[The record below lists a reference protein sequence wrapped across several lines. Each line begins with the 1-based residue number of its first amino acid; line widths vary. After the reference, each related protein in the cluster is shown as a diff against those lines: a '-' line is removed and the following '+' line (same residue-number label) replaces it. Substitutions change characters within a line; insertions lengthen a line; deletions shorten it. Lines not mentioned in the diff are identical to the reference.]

1 MNKHLQRLLFVA
13 MLCLANLAF
22 AQAQGTVSG
31 KVLNQ
36 KDKQPIDYAS
46 VAIKKL
52 SADSTVVGAG
62 STNANGT
69 FSLANI
75 AAGKYRLY
83 VVYLGLKTINK
94 DFELTAAKP
103 SINLG
108 ELLMEDTGVTLK
120 GVEIK
125 GETPP
130 VVVKKDTLEINA
142 ATLKVKENSV
152 VEDLLK
158 KVPGVEVSKDGTVTT
173 QGETIKRV
181 RVDGKDFM
189 GNDPLLATRNLP
201 ADMVDKI
208 QIIDDM
214 SEQSKFSGVD
224 DGNREKILNIV
235 TKNGVKN
242 KGYIGNSTFGY
253 GTDERHDVNINVNRF
268 DGSQRISLLGQF
280 NNVNKQNFGGG
291 IGGGGGGRG
300 MMFGG
305 GGGGQQQQGIT
316 TTSAAGIDFAD
327 TFDDGMQF
335 NGSYFFNKTSLFNTN
350 TTSSQN
356 FINNNTVTNNS
367 NLESDTERLNHR
379 LNFMIDTKLDSATS
393 IRIQPN
399 ISYTE
404 NSANSLSNYVRNNII
419 GNAVG
424 SQNLIT
430 NSTTPSISNNILLR
444 RKFLRRGR
452 TLSLNINTNIND
464 SESSTNNKNPEVV
477 TNSGGVIVKN
487 QDLDQL
493 NDNNVGSFSNT
504 SRLVYTEPLSKVL
517 SLELNFQNGYFQD
530 NRQRNVYEFNSL
542 SQQYDIVNTL
552 YSNDFENTT
561 WTNAVGFS
569 LNKNEKKY
577 NWNVGVAGQ
586 LTNRKNENIT
596 SGKILK
602 QDFVNITPTAQFRYN
617 FSNNKR
623 LNIRYDGRTNQP
635 SIDQI
640 QPVVDNTNNLSA
652 PVGNPDLKP
661 SFVNNLRIFYN
672 NFDFATYRTLFIGA
686 FITQTFNDFGNQQR
700 EIETGADAGKIEN
713 RFVNVKGNYNANIFG
728 NLGIPIIKGNKLN
741 LQIDGGLSNSR
752 GTNIT
757 FTGAENVTKNF
768 GVRNGY
774 KLVSNMDKLDLIAGV
789 SGRWDHGTYTVG
801 EETNFYTFS
810 PNIDISYMFP
820 GNIRL
825 QTDVTHNRLS
835 GRGEGF
841 NTSFTQ
847 VNGYISRQFFKNK
860 GTFKLSVYD
869 LFNENIG
876 IVRTASAN
884 SIVDQNFNV
893 LKRYFMFS
901 FTYSLSTIAGMN
913 PQQQQG
919 RGQGN
924 FRMGGP
930 GRM

>member
-1 MNKHLQRLLFVA
+1 MNKHLQRFLLLA
-13 MLCLANLAF
+13 MLCLVNMAF

-46 VAIKKL
+46 IAIKKL
-52 SADSTVVGAG
+52 SADSAVVGAT
-62 STNANGT
+62 STSANGT
-69 FSLANI
+69 FSVNNI

-103 SINLG
+103 SINFG
-108 ELLMEDTGVTLK
+108 ELLMEDTGVTLQ

-142 ATLKVKENSV
+142 STLKVKENSV

-158 KVPGVEVSKDGTVTT
+158 KVPGVDVAKDGTVTT

-235 TKNGVKN
+235 TKNGIKN
-242 KGYIGNSTFGY
+242 KGYIGNATAGY
-253 GTDERHDVNINVNRF
+253 GTDERHDVNINLNRF
-268 DGSQRISLLGQF
+268 DGSQRITLLGQF

-291 IGGGGGGRG
+291 VGGGGGGRG
-300 MMFGG
+300 QMFGG
-305 GGGGQQQQGIT
+305 GGTQQGIT

-350 TTSSQN
+350 TSSTQRFLSDNRTTTSLE
-356 FINNNTVTNNS
+356 NS
-367 NLESDTERLNHR
+367 ESTTERLNHR

-399 ISYTE
+399 ISYTD
-404 NSANSLSNYVRNNII
+404 NSANSFSSYDRMNTA

-424 SQNLIT
+424 TQNLIT
-430 NSTTPSISNNILLR
+430 GSKAPSISNNLLLR

-452 TLSLNINTNIND
+452 TLSLNVNTNIND
-464 SESSTNNKNPEVV
+464 SEADNFNKNPE
-477 TNSGGVIVKN
+477 TLDGLPNRN
-487 QDLDQL
+487 LDQL
-493 NDNNVGSFSNT
+493 TNNNVNSFSNT
-504 SRLVYTEPLSKVL
+504 ARLVYTEPLSKTL
-517 SLELNFQNGYFQD
+517 SLEFNLQNAYMHD
-530 NRQRNVYEFNSL
+530 NRQRLVYDFNNGT
-542 SQQYDIVNTL
+542 QQYDVVNID
-552 YSNDFENTT
+552 YSNEFENTT
-561 WTNAVGFS
+561 WTNALGFS

-586 LTNRKNENIT
+586 LTNRANDNLT
-596 SGKILK
+596 TGFLFK
-602 QDFVNITPTAQFRYN
+602 QDFFNITPSAQFRYN
-617 FSNNKR
+617 FSNSKR

-635 SIDQI
+635 GIDQI
-640 QPVVDNTNNLSA
+640 QPVRDNTNTQTVPL
-652 PVGNPDLKP
+652 GNPNLKP
-661 SFVNNLRIFYN
+661 SFSNNLRIFYN
-672 NFDFATYRTLFIGA
+672 NFDFASYRTLFLGA
-686 FITQTFNDFGNQQR
+686 FITQTFNDFGNAQR
-700 EIETGADAGKIEN
+700 EITEAGDDLGKIEN
-713 RFVNVKGNYNANIFG
+713 GYVNVKGNYSANLFG
-728 NLGIPIIKGNKLN
+728 SLGLPIIKGNKLN
-741 LQIDGGLSNSR
+741 LQIDGGLSASQ
-752 GTNIT
+752 GTNVT
-757 FTGAENVTKNF
+757 EGLENVTKSI
-768 GVRNGY
+768 GIRNGY

-789 SGRWDHGTYTVG
+789 SGRWDHSNYTIG
-801 EETNFYTFS
+801 QTTNFYTLS

-825 QTDVTHNRLS
+825 QTDVTYNSLT
-835 GRGEGF
+835 GRGPA
-841 NTSFTQ
+841 NADYTQ
-847 VNGYISRQFFKNK
+847 VNAYISRQFFKNK
-860 GTFKLSVYD
+860 GTFKLSVND
-869 LFNENIG
+869 LFNENTGVI
-876 IVRTASAN
+876 RNASAN
-884 SIVDQNFNV
+884 AIVDQNFNV

-901 FTYSLSTIAGMN
+901 FTYSLSTIAGMS
-913 PQQQQG
+913 PQQQG

-924 FRMGGP
+924 FRMGGT
-930 GRM
+930 GRRM

>member
-31 KVLNQ
+31 KVINQ
-36 KDKQPIDYAS
+36 KDKKPIDYAS

-69 FSLANI
+69 FSINNI

-83 VVYLGLKTINK
+83 VVYLGLKTINR

-103 SINLG
+103 SINFG

-350 TTSSQN
+350 TTSSQS
-356 FINNNTVTNNS
+356 FIGNNTVTNNS
-367 NLESDTERLNHR
+367 NLESNTERLNHR

-399 ISYTE
+399 ISYTD
-404 NSANSLSNYVRNNII
+404 NSGNSLTNYVRNNIA

-424 SQNLIT
+424 TQNYIT
-430 NSTTPSISNNILLR
+430 GSTSPSINNNLLLR

-464 SESSTNNKNPEVV
+464 NDANNYNKNPE
-477 TNSGGVIVKN
+477 TLTEAGGAIVVKN
-487 QDLDQL
+487 IDQM
-493 NDNNVGSFSNT
+493 NANNVNSFSNT
-504 SRLVYTEPLSKVL
+504 SRLVYTEPLSKTL
-517 SLELNFQNGYFQD
+517 SLEFNYQNTYLQD
-530 NRQRNVYEFNSL
+530 NRQRFVYDFNTVTR
-542 SQQYDIVNTL
+542 QYDIVNFDF
-552 YSNDFENTT
+552 SNEFENTT
-561 WTNAVGFS
+561 WTNALGFS
-569 LNKNEKKY
+569 FNKTEKKY
-577 NWNVGVAGQ
+577 NWNIGVAGQ
-586 LTNRKNENIT
+586 LTNRKNDNLT
-596 SGKILK
+596 TGVLFK
-602 QDFVNITPTAQFRYN
+602 QNFVNITPSGQFRYN
-617 FSNNKR
+617 FSNSKR

-640 QPVVDNTNNLSA
+640 QPVRDNTNTLTV
-652 PVGNPDLKP
+652 PIGNPDLKP
-661 SFVNNLRIFYN
+661 SFSNNLRIFYN
-672 NFDFATYRTLFIGA
+672 NFDFASYRTLFLGA
-686 FITQTFNDFGNQQR
+686 FITQTFNAFGRTEEVLTNPIDPEDR
-700 EIETGADAGKIEN
+700 GKIG
-713 RFVNVKGNYNANIFG
+713 RGFINVDGNFSANIFG
-728 NLGIPIIKGNKLN
+728 NLGLPIIKGNKLN
-741 LQIDGGLSNSR
+741 FQIEGGLSTNR
-752 GTNIT
+752 EAAITAGQENIT
-757 FTGAENVTKNF
+757 KEF
-768 GVRNGY
+768 GIRNGY
-774 KLVSNMDKLDLIAGV
+774 KLVSNLDKLDLIAGV
-789 SGRWDHGTYTVG
+789 SGRWDHGSYTIG
-801 EETNFYTFS
+801 PETNFYTFS

-825 QTDVTHNRLS
+825 QTDVTHNRLT

-876 IVRTASAN
+876 IIRTASAN

-913 PQQQQG
+913 PQQQG

>member
-1 MNKHLQRLLFVA
+1 MNKHLQRLLFMAALV
-13 MLCLANLAF
+13 LANITF
-22 AQAQGTVSG
+22 ALAQGTVSG

-36 KDKQPIDYAS
+36 KDKKPIDYAS
-46 VAIKKL
+46 IAIKKL
-52 SADSTVVGAG
+52 SADSAVVGAT

-69 FSLANI
+69 FSINNI
-75 AAGKYRLY
+75 AAGKYRLF
-83 VVYLGLKTINK
+83 VVYLGLKTVNK

-103 SINLG
+103 SINFG

-142 ATLKVKENSV
+142 STLKVKENSV

-235 TKNGVKN
+235 TKNGIKN
-242 KGYIGNSTFGY
+242 KGYMGNSTVGY
-253 GTDERHDVNINVNRF
+253 GTDDRHDVNINVNRF
-268 DGSQRISLLGQF
+268 DGAQRISLIGQF

-291 IGGGGGGRG
+291 VGGGGGGRG
-300 MMFGG
+300 QMF

-327 TFDDGMQF
+327 TYDDGTQF

-350 TTSSQN
+350 NSNTQRFLGDNRTTTSLENSET
-356 FINNNTVTNNS
+356 NTR
-367 NLESDTERLNHR
+367 RLNHR

-399 ISYTE
+399 ISYTDNSTNNVNRYDRL
-404 NSANSLSNYVRNNII
+404 NSA

-424 SQNLIT
+424 TQDL
-430 NSTTPSISNNILLR
+430 TTGSNAPSISNNLLLR

-452 TLSLNINTNIND
+452 TLSLNVNTNIND
-464 SESSTNNKNPEVV
+464 NDADNLNKNPE
-477 TNSGGVIVKN
+477 TLEGLSVKDIN
-487 QDLDQL
+487 QLTS
-493 NDNNVGSFSNT
+493 NNVNSFSNT
-504 SRLVYTEPLSKVL
+504 ARLVYTEPLSKTL
-517 SLELNFQNGYFQD
+517 SLELNVQNMYAHD
-530 NRQRNVYEFNSL
+530 NRERFVRDFNNIT
-542 SQQYDIVNTL
+542 QQYDIVNLT
-552 YSNDFENTT
+552 YSNEFENTT
-561 WTNAVGFS
+561 WTNALGFS

-586 LTNRKNENIT
+586 LTNRKNDNLT
-596 SGKILK
+596 TGNLLT
-602 QDFVNITPTAQFRYN
+602 QDFFNITPSAQFRYT
-617 FSNNKR
+617 FSNTKR

-635 SIDQI
+635 GIDQI
-640 QPVVDNTNNLSA
+640 QPVRDNTNTQTVPL
-652 PVGNPDLKP
+652 GNPNLKP
-661 SFVNNLRIFYN
+661 SFSNNLRIFYN
-672 NFDFATYRTLFIGA
+672 NFDFASYRTLFLGA
-686 FITQTFNDFGNQQR
+686 FITQTFNDFGNVQR
-700 EIETGADAGKIEN
+700 EITEAGEDRGKIEN
-713 RFVNVKGNYNANIFG
+713 GYTNVKGNYNANIFG
-728 NLGIPIIKGNKLN
+728 NLGLPIIKGNKLN
-741 LQIDGGLSNSR
+741 FQVDGGLSASR
-752 GTNIT
+752 GTNVT
-757 FTGAENVTKNF
+757 EGLENVTKSF

-774 KLVSNMDKLDLIAGV
+774 KLVSNLDKLDLIAGI
-789 SGRWDHGTYTVG
+789 SGRWDHSTYTVG
-801 EETNFYTFS
+801 QETNFYTLA

-825 QTDVTHNRLS
+825 QTDITHNRLT
-835 GRGEGF
+835 GRGEAF

-860 GTFKLSVYD
+860 GTFKLSVND
-869 LFNENIG
+869 LFNENTG
-876 IVRTASAN
+876 VLRTATAN

-901 FTYSLSTIAGMN
+901 FTYSLSSIAGMQM
-913 PQQQQG
+913 PGQQG
-919 RGQGN
+919 RGQGGM
-924 FRMGGP
+924 RMGGP

>member
-1 MNKHLQRLLFVA
+1 MNKHLQKLIFVGLLW
-13 MLCLANLAF
+13 LANFAF

-36 KDKQPIDYAS
+36 KDKQPVDYAS
-46 VAIKKL
+46 IAIKRL
-52 SADSTVVGAG
+52 TADSAVVG
-62 STNANGT
+62 STSTSASGN
-69 FSLANI
+69 FSIPNI

-83 VVYLGLKTINK
+83 VVFLGLKTINK

-103 SINLG
+103 SINFG

-142 ATLKVKENSV
+142 STLKVKENSV

-181 RVDGKDFM
+181 KVDGKDFM

-242 KGYIGNSTFGY
+242 KGYIGNNTVGY
-253 GTDERHDVNINVNRF
+253 GTDDRYDVNINVNRF
-268 DGSQRISLLGQF
+268 DKAQQLSLIGQF
-280 NNVNKQNFGGG
+280 NNINKQNFGGG

-305 GGGGQQQQGIT
+305 GNNGQPQAGIT
-316 TTSAAGIDFAD
+316 TTNAAGVNFAD
-327 TFDDGMQF
+327 TYDDGTQF
-335 NGSYFFNKTSLFNTN
+335 NASYFFNKTSLFNTN
-350 TTSSQN
+350 NSVTQN
-356 FINNNTVTNNS
+356 FISNNTVNS
-367 NLESDTERLNHR
+367 SSDLESTTDRLNHR
-379 LNFMIDTKLDSATS
+379 LNFMVDTKLDSATS

-399 ISYTE
+399 ISYTD
-404 NSANSLSNYVRNNII
+404 NSGNSMSNYIRNGLA

-424 SQNLIT
+424 SQSLISSSTSPSVNNNL
-430 NSTTPSISNNILLR
+430 LLR

-452 TLSLNINTNIND
+452 TLSLNVATNIND
-464 SESSTNNKNPEVV
+464 SDADTYNKNPE
-477 TNSGGVIVKN
+477 TLTAPGGAVIKSQN
-487 QDLDQL
+487 LNQL
-493 NDNNVGSFSNT
+493 NDNNVSSFNNT
-504 SRLVYTEPLSKVL
+504 ARLVYTEPLSKTL
-517 SLELNFQNGYFQD
+517 SMEFNLQNGYIYD
-530 NRQRNVYEFNSL
+530 NRDRRVYDFNVL
-542 SQQYDIVNTL
+542 TQQYDVINTRF
-552 YSNDFENTT
+552 SNNFENTT
-561 WTNAVGFS
+561 WTNALGFS

-586 LTNRKNENIT
+586 LTNRKNYNLST
-596 SGKILK
+596 DALFK
-602 QDFVNITPTAQFRYN
+602 QNFINITPTAQFRYN
-617 FSNNKR
+617 FSNTKR
-623 LNIRYDGRTNQP
+623 LRLDYNGRTNQP

-640 QPVVDNTNNLSA
+640 QPIIDNTNNISVPL
-652 PVGNPDLKP
+652 GNPDLKP
-661 SFVNNLRIFYN
+661 SFSNNLRVFYN
-672 NFDFATYRTLFIGA
+672 NFDFASYRTLFVGA
-686 FITQTFNDFGNQQR
+686 VITQTFNDFGNQQR
-700 EIETGADAGKIEN
+700 EITSGENIGKIEN
-713 RFVNVKGNYNANIFG
+713 KVVNVDGNYNANVFG
-728 NLGIPIIKGNKLN
+728 SLGLPIIKGNKLN
-741 LQIDGGLSNSR
+741 LQIDGGLSTSK

-757 FTGAENVTKNF
+757 SDGIENVSKNI

-789 SGRWDHGTYTVG
+789 SGRWDHATYTIG
-801 EETNFYTFS
+801 QTTNFYTLA
-810 PNIDISYMFP
+810 PNIDISYLFP

-825 QTDVTHNRLS
+825 QTDVTHTRFT
-835 GRGEGF
+835 GRGADY

-869 LFNENIG
+869 LFNESIG
-876 IVRTASAN
+876 ITRTANAN
-884 SIVDQNFNV
+884 AITDQNFNV
-893 LKRYFMFS
+893 LRRYFMFS
-901 FTYSLSTIAGMN
+901 FTYSLSTIAGM
-913 PQQQQG
+913 QTQGRQGQQG
-919 RGQGN
+919 G
-924 FRMGGP
+924 FRMGRP
-930 GRM
+930 GGM

>member
-1 MNKHLQRLLFVA
+1 MNKHLQRLLILA
-13 MLCLANLAF
+13 MLCMVNIAF
-22 AQAQGTVSG
+22 VQAQGTASG
-31 KVLNQ
+31 KVLGQ
-36 KDKQPIDYAS
+36 KDKKPIDYAS
-46 VAIKKL
+46 IAIKRL
-52 SADSTVVGAG
+52 TADSTVVGSG
-62 STNANGT
+62 STNENGT
-69 FSLANI
+69 FSVSNLAV
-75 AAGKYRLY
+75 GRYRLY
-83 VVYLGLKTINK
+83 VAYLGLKTINK

-103 SINLG
+103 SINFG

-142 ATLKVKENSV
+142 STLKVKENSV

-235 TKNGVKN
+235 TKNGIKN
-242 KGYIGNSTFGY
+242 KGYVGNSTVGY
-253 GTDERHDVNINVNRF
+253 GTDDRHDVNINVNRL
-268 DGSQRISLLGQF
+268 DGAQRISLLGQF

-291 IGGGGGGRG
+291 VGGGGGGRG
-300 MMFGG
+300 QMFGG

-335 NGSYFFNKTSLFNTN
+335 NGSYFFNRTSLFNTN
-350 TTSSQN
+350 TTNSQN
-356 FINNNTVTNNS
+356 FIGDNTVTNNS
-367 NLESDTERLNHR
+367 NLESTTKRINHR

-399 ISYTE
+399 ISFTD
-404 NSANSLSNYVRNNII
+404 NSANSFSNYVRNNIV
-419 GNAVG
+419 GTAVG

-430 NSTTPSISNNILLR
+430 GSTTPSISNNLLLR

-452 TLSLNINTNIND
+452 TLSLNVNTSIND
-464 SESSTNNKNPEVV
+464 SESSINNRNPEVL
-477 TNSGGVIVKN
+477 TGTGGNIIKDQLLN
-487 QDLDQL
+487 QL
-493 NDNNVGSFSNT
+493 NDNNVNSFSNT
-504 SRLVYTEPLSKVL
+504 SRLVYTEPLSKTL
-517 SLELNFQNGYFQD
+517 SIEFNLQNTYMHD
-530 NRQRNVYEFNSL
+530 NRQRLVYDFNNAT
-542 SQQYDIVNTL
+542 QQFDIVNIDF
-552 YSNDFENTT
+552 SNEFENTT
-561 WTNAVGFS
+561 LTNALGFS

-586 LTNRKNENIT
+586 HTNRKNDNLT
-596 SGKILK
+596 TGLLLK
-602 QDFVNITPTAQFRYN
+602 QNFINVTPSAQFRYN

-640 QPVVDNTNNLSA
+640 QPVIDNTNNLTL
-652 PVGNPDLKP
+652 PIGNPDLKP
-661 SFVNNLRIFYN
+661 SFSNNLRIFYN
-672 NFDFATYRTLFIGA
+672 NFDFASYRTLFLGA

-700 EIETGADAGKIEN
+700 QIETGENAGKIEN
-713 RFVNVKGNYNANIFG
+713 RFVNVDGNYSANIFG
-728 NLGIPIIKGNKLN
+728 NLGLPIIKGNKLN
-741 LQIDGGLSNSR
+741 FQIDGGVNLSQ
-752 GTNIT
+752 GTNIAAN
-757 FTGAENVTKNF
+757 GVENVTNNF
-768 GVRNGY
+768 GLRNGY
-774 KLVSNMDKLDLIAGV
+774 KLVSNLDKLDLIAGV
-789 SGRWDHGTYTVG
+789 SGRWDHGTYTIG
-801 EETNFYTFS
+801 QETNFYTFS

-825 QTDVTHNRLS
+825 QTDVTHNRLT

-847 VNGYISRQFFKNK
+847 VNAYISRQFFKNK
-860 GTFKLSVYD
+860 GTFKLSVND
-869 LFNENIG
+869 LFNENVG
-876 IVRTASAN
+876 ITRTATAN

-893 LKRYFMFS
+893 LRRYFMFS
-901 FTYSLSTIAGMN
+901 FTYSLSSIAGLQN
-913 PQQQQG
+913 PQQG
-919 RGQGN
+919 RGQGGM
-924 FRMGGP
+924 RMGGP

>member
-1 MNKHLQRLLFVA
+1 MNKHLQRFLL
-13 MLCLANLAF
+13 LAVFCIANIAF

-46 VAIKKL
+46 VAIKRL
-52 SADSTVVGAG
+52 SADSAVVG
-62 STNANGT
+62 STSTSANGS
-69 FSLANI
+69 FSVNNI

-83 VVYLGLKTINK
+83 VVYLGLKSINK

-103 SINLG
+103 SINFG

-242 KGYIGNSTFGY
+242 KGYIGNTTVGY

-291 IGGGGGGRG
+291 VGGGGGGRG
-300 MMFGG
+300 QMFGG
-305 GGGGQQQQGIT
+305 AGGGQQQQGIT
-316 TTSAAGIDFAD
+316 TTSAGGIDFAD
-327 TFDDGMQF
+327 TFDDGTQF
-335 NGSYFFNKTSLFNTN
+335 NGSYFFNKTSLFNTG
-350 TTSSQN
+350 TTNSQN
-356 FINNNTVTNNS
+356 FIGDNTVNNNS
-367 NLESDTERLNHR
+367 DLESTTKRLNHR

-399 ISYTE
+399 ISYTD
-404 NSANSLSNYVRNNII
+404 NSSNSMSNYVRNNVI
-419 GNAVG
+419 GTAIG

-430 NSTTPSISNNILLR
+430 GSTAPSISNNLLLR
-444 RKFLRRGR
+444 RRFLRRGR
-452 TLSLNINTNIND
+452 TLSLNVNTNIND
-464 SESSTNNKNPEVV
+464 SEASTYNNNPEVV
-477 TNSGGVIVKN
+477 RDDIGSIIKN
-487 QDLDQL
+487 QILNQL

-504 SRLVYTEPLSKVL
+504 ARLVYTEPLSKTL
-517 SLELNFQNGYFQD
+517 SLEFNLQNGYIHD
-530 NRQRNVYEFNSL
+530 NRKRNVYDFNSTT
-542 SQQYDIVNTL
+542 QQYDIVNTI
-552 YSNDFENTT
+552 YSNEFENTT
-561 WTNAVGFS
+561 WTNALGFS

-577 NWNVGVAGQ
+577 NWNIGVAGQ
-586 LTNRKNENIT
+586 LTNRENENLST
-596 SGKILK
+596 GNLLK
-602 QDFVNITPTAQFRYN
+602 QNFVNITPTAQFRYN
-617 FSNNKR
+617 FSNTKR

-640 QPVVDNTNNLSA
+640 QPVIDNTNNLSA
-652 PVGNPDLKP
+652 PIGNPDLKP
-661 SFVNNLRIFYN
+661 SFSNNFRIFYN
-672 NFDFATYRTLFIGA
+672 NFDFASYRTLFLGA

-700 EIETGADAGKIEN
+700 VITSGANAGKIEN
-713 RFVNVKGNYNANIFG
+713 RFVNVDGNYSINVFG
-728 NLGIPIIKGNKLN
+728 NLGLPIIKGNKLN
-741 LQIDGGLSNSR
+741 LQIDGGVNTNR
-752 GTNIT
+752 GTNISS
-757 FTGAENVTKNF
+757 TGAENVTKNL
-768 GVRNGY
+768 GLRNGY
-774 KLVSNMDKLDLIAGV
+774 KLVSNMDKLDLIAGI

-801 EETNFYTFS
+801 ETTNFYTFS

-825 QTDVTHNRLS
+825 QTDVTHNRLT

-869 LFNENIG
+869 LFNENVG
-876 IVRTASAN
+876 ILRTATAN

-901 FTYSLSTIAGMN
+901 FTYSLSTIAGMS
-913 PQQQQG
+913 PQQQG

>member
-1 MNKHLQRLLFVA
+1 MNKHLQRLLFMAALV
-13 MLCLANLAF
+13 LANITF
-22 AQAQGTVSG
+22 ALAQGTVSG

-36 KDKQPIDYAS
+36 KDKKPIDYAS
-46 VAIKKL
+46 IAIKKL
-52 SADSTVVGAG
+52 NADSAVVGAT

-69 FSLANI
+69 FSINNI
-75 AAGKYRLY
+75 AAGKYRLF
-83 VVYLGLKTINK
+83 VVYLGLKTVNK

-103 SINLG
+103 SINFG

-142 ATLKVKENSV
+142 STLKVKENSV

-235 TKNGVKN
+235 TKNGIKN
-242 KGYIGNSTFGY
+242 KGYMGNSTVGY
-253 GTDERHDVNINVNRF
+253 GTDDRHDVNINVNRF
-268 DGSQRISLLGQF
+268 DGAQRISLIGQF

-291 IGGGGGGRG
+291 VGGGGGGRG
-300 MMFGG
+300 QMF

-327 TFDDGMQF
+327 TYDDGTQF

-350 TTSSQN
+350 NSNTQRFLGDNRTTTSLENSET
-356 FINNNTVTNNS
+356 NTR
-367 NLESDTERLNHR
+367 RLNHR

-399 ISYTE
+399 ISYTDNSTNNVNRYDRL
-404 NSANSLSNYVRNNII
+404 NSA
-419 GNAVG
+419 GNAIGTQDLTTG
-424 SQNLIT
+424 SNA
-430 NSTTPSISNNILLR
+430 PSISNNLLLR

-452 TLSLNINTNIND
+452 TLSLNVNTNIND
-464 SESSTNNKNPEVV
+464 NDADNLNKNPE
-477 TNSGGVIVKN
+477 TLEGLSVKDIN
-487 QDLDQL
+487 QLTS
-493 NDNNVGSFSNT
+493 NNVNSFSNT
-504 SRLVYTEPLSKVL
+504 ARLVYTEPLSKTL
-517 SLELNFQNGYFQD
+517 SLELNVQNMYAHD
-530 NRQRNVYEFNSL
+530 NRERFVRDFNNIT
-542 SQQYDIVNTL
+542 QQYDIVNLT
-552 YSNDFENTT
+552 YSNEFENTT
-561 WTNAVGFS
+561 WTNALGFS

-586 LTNRKNENIT
+586 LTNRKNDNLT
-596 SGKILK
+596 TGNLLT
-602 QDFVNITPTAQFRYN
+602 QDFFNITPSAQFRYT
-617 FSNNKR
+617 FSNTKR

-635 SIDQI
+635 GIDQI
-640 QPVVDNTNNLSA
+640 QPVRDNTNTQTVPL
-652 PVGNPDLKP
+652 GNPNLKP
-661 SFVNNLRIFYN
+661 SFSNNLRIFYN
-672 NFDFATYRTLFIGA
+672 NFDFASYRTLFLGA
-686 FITQTFNDFGNQQR
+686 FITQTFNDFGNVQR
-700 EIETGADAGKIEN
+700 EITEAGEDRGKIEN
-713 RFVNVKGNYNANIFG
+713 GYTNVKGNYNANIFG
-728 NLGIPIIKGNKLN
+728 NLGLPIIKGNKLN
-741 LQIDGGLSNSR
+741 FQVDGGLSASR
-752 GTNIT
+752 GTNVT
-757 FTGAENVTKNF
+757 EGLENVTKSF

-774 KLVSNMDKLDLIAGV
+774 KLVSNLDKLDLIAGI
-789 SGRWDHGTYTVG
+789 SGRWDHSTYTVG
-801 EETNFYTFS
+801 QETNFYTLA

-825 QTDVTHNRLS
+825 QTDITHNRLT
-835 GRGEGF
+835 GRGEAF

-860 GTFKLSVYD
+860 GTFKLSVND
-869 LFNENIG
+869 LFNENTG
-876 IVRTASAN
+876 VLRTATAN

-901 FTYSLSTIAGMN
+901 FTYSLSSIAGMQM
-913 PQQQQG
+913 PGQQG
-919 RGQGN
+919 RGQGGM
-924 FRMGGP
+924 RMGGP

>member
-1 MNKHLQRLLFVA
+1 MNKHLQRLLFMAALV
-13 MLCLANLAF
+13 LANITF
-22 AQAQGTVSG
+22 ALAQGTVSG

-36 KDKQPIDYAS
+36 KDKKPIDYAS
-46 VAIKKL
+46 IAIKKL
-52 SADSTVVGAG
+52 NADSAVVGAT

-69 FSLANI
+69 FSINNI
-75 AAGKYRLY
+75 AAGKYRLF
-83 VVYLGLKTINK
+83 VVYLGLKTVNK

-103 SINLG
+103 SINFG

-142 ATLKVKENSV
+142 STLKVKENSV

-235 TKNGVKN
+235 TKNGIKN
-242 KGYIGNSTFGY
+242 KGYMGNSTVGY
-253 GTDERHDVNINVNRF
+253 GTDDRHDVNINVNRF
-268 DGSQRISLLGQF
+268 DGAQRISLIGQF

-291 IGGGGGGRG
+291 VGGGGGGRG
-300 MMFGG
+300 QMF

-327 TFDDGMQF
+327 TYDDGTQF

-350 TTSSQN
+350 NSNTQRFLGDNRTTTSLENSET
-356 FINNNTVTNNS
+356 NTR
-367 NLESDTERLNHR
+367 RLNHR

-399 ISYTE
+399 ISYTDNSTNNVNRYDRL
-404 NSANSLSNYVRNNII
+404 NSA
-419 GNAVG
+419 GNAIGTQDLTTG
-424 SQNLIT
+424 SNA
-430 NSTTPSISNNILLR
+430 PSISNNLLLR

-452 TLSLNINTNIND
+452 TLSLNVNTNIND
-464 SESSTNNKNPEVV
+464 NDADNLNKNPE
-477 TNSGGVIVKN
+477 TLEGLSVKDIN
-487 QDLDQL
+487 QLTS
-493 NDNNVGSFSNT
+493 NNVNSFSNT
-504 SRLVYTEPLSKVL
+504 ARLVYTEPLSKTL
-517 SLELNFQNGYFQD
+517 SLELNVQNMYAHD
-530 NRQRNVYEFNSL
+530 NRERFVRDFNNIT
-542 SQQYDIVNTL
+542 QQYDIVNLT
-552 YSNDFENTT
+552 YSNEFENTT
-561 WTNAVGFS
+561 WTNALGFS

-586 LTNRKNENIT
+586 LTNRKNDNLT
-596 SGKILK
+596 TGNLLT
-602 QDFVNITPTAQFRYN
+602 QDFFNITPSAQFRYT
-617 FSNNKR
+617 FSNTKR

-635 SIDQI
+635 GIDQI
-640 QPVVDNTNNLSA
+640 QPVRDNTNTQTVPL
-652 PVGNPDLKP
+652 GNPNLKP
-661 SFVNNLRIFYN
+661 SFSNNLRIFYN
-672 NFDFATYRTLFIGA
+672 NFDFASYRTLFLGA
-686 FITQTFNDFGNQQR
+686 FITQTFNDFGNVQR
-700 EIETGADAGKIEN
+700 EITEVGEDRGKIEN
-713 RFVNVKGNYNANIFG
+713 GYTNVKGNYNANIFG
-728 NLGIPIIKGNKLN
+728 NLGLPIIKGNKLN
-741 LQIDGGLSNSR
+741 FQVDGGLSASR
-752 GTNIT
+752 GTNVT
-757 FTGAENVTKNF
+757 EGLENVTKSF

-774 KLVSNMDKLDLIAGV
+774 KLVSNLDKLDLIAGI
-789 SGRWDHGTYTVG
+789 SGRWDHSTYTVG
-801 EETNFYTFS
+801 QETNFYTLA

-825 QTDVTHNRLS
+825 QTDITHNRLT
-835 GRGEGF
+835 GRGEAF

-860 GTFKLSVYD
+860 GTFKLSVND
-869 LFNENIG
+869 LFNENTG
-876 IVRTASAN
+876 VLRTATAN

-901 FTYSLSTIAGMN
+901 FTYSLSSIAGMQM
-913 PQQQQG
+913 PGQQG
-919 RGQGN
+919 RGQGGM
-924 FRMGGP
+924 RMGGP

>member
-1 MNKHLQRLLFVA
+1 MNKHLQRFLL
-13 MLCLANLAF
+13 LAVFCIANIAF

-46 VAIKKL
+46 VAIKRL
-52 SADSTVVGAG
+52 SADSAVVG
-62 STNANGT
+62 STSTSANGS
-69 FSLANI
+69 FSVNNI

-83 VVYLGLKTINK
+83 VVYLGLKSINK

-103 SINLG
+103 SINFG

-242 KGYIGNSTFGY
+242 KGYIGNTTVGY

-291 IGGGGGGRG
+291 VGGGGGGRG
-300 MMFGG
+300 QMFGG
-305 GGGGQQQQGIT
+305 AGGGQQQQGIT
-316 TTSAAGIDFAD
+316 TTSAGGIDFAD
-327 TFDDGMQF
+327 TFDDGTQF
-335 NGSYFFNKTSLFNTN
+335 NGSYFFNKTSLFNTG
-350 TTSSQN
+350 TTNSQN
-356 FINNNTVTNNS
+356 FIGDNTVNNNS
-367 NLESDTERLNHR
+367 DLESTTKRLNHR

-399 ISYTE
+399 ISYTD
-404 NSANSLSNYVRNNII
+404 NSSNSMSNYVRNNVI
-419 GNAVG
+419 GTAIG

-430 NSTTPSISNNILLR
+430 GSTAPSISNNLLLR

-452 TLSLNINTNIND
+452 TLSLNVNTNIND
-464 SESSTNNKNPEVV
+464 SEASTYNNNPEVV
-477 TNSGGVIVKN
+477 RDDIGSIIKN
-487 QDLDQL
+487 QILNQL

-504 SRLVYTEPLSKVL
+504 ARLVYTEPLSKTL
-517 SLELNFQNGYFQD
+517 SLEFNLQNGYIHD
-530 NRQRNVYEFNSL
+530 NRKRNVYDFNSTT
-542 SQQYDIVNTL
+542 QQYDIVNTI
-552 YSNDFENTT
+552 YSNEFENTT
-561 WTNAVGFS
+561 WTNALGFS

-577 NWNVGVAGQ
+577 NWNIGVAGQ
-586 LTNRKNENIT
+586 LTNRENENLST
-596 SGKILK
+596 GNLLK
-602 QDFVNITPTAQFRYN
+602 QNFVNITPTAQFRYN
-617 FSNNKR
+617 FSNTKR

-640 QPVVDNTNNLSA
+640 QPVIDNTNNLSA
-652 PVGNPDLKP
+652 PIGNPDLKP
-661 SFVNNLRIFYN
+661 SFSNNFRIFYN
-672 NFDFATYRTLFIGA
+672 NFDFASYRTLFLGA

-700 EIETGADAGKIEN
+700 VITSGANAGKIEN
-713 RFVNVKGNYNANIFG
+713 RFVNVDGNYSINVFG
-728 NLGIPIIKGNKLN
+728 NLGLPIIKGNKLN
-741 LQIDGGLSNSR
+741 LQIDGGVNTNR
-752 GTNIT
+752 GTNISS
-757 FTGAENVTKNF
+757 TGAENVTKNL
-768 GVRNGY
+768 GLRNGY
-774 KLVSNMDKLDLIAGV
+774 KLVSNMDKLDLIAGI

-801 EETNFYTFS
+801 ETTNFYTFS

-825 QTDVTHNRLS
+825 QTDVTHNRLT

-869 LFNENIG
+869 LFNENVG
-876 IVRTASAN
+876 ILRTATAN

-901 FTYSLSTIAGMN
+901 FTYSLSTIAGMS
-913 PQQQQG
+913 PQQQG

>member
-1 MNKHLQRLLFVA
+1 MNKHLQRLLFMAALV
-13 MLCLANLAF
+13 LANITF
-22 AQAQGTVSG
+22 ALAQGTVSG

-36 KDKQPIDYAS
+36 KDKKPIDYAS
-46 VAIKKL
+46 IAIKKL
-52 SADSTVVGAG
+52 SADSAVVGAT

-69 FSLANI
+69 FSINNI
-75 AAGKYRLY
+75 AAGKYRLF
-83 VVYLGLKTINK
+83 VVYLGLKTVNK

-103 SINLG
+103 SINFG

-142 ATLKVKENSV
+142 STLKVKENSV

-235 TKNGVKN
+235 TKNGLKN
-242 KGYIGNSTFGY
+242 KGYVGNSTVGY
-253 GTDERHDVNINVNRF
+253 GTDDRHDVNINVNRF
-268 DGSQRISLLGQF
+268 DGSQRITLLGQF

-291 IGGGGGGRG
+291 VGGGGGGRG
-300 MMFGG
+300 QMFGG
-305 GGGGQQQQGIT
+305 GGQQQGIT

-327 TFDDGMQF
+327 TYDDGTQF
-335 NGSYFFNKTSLFNTN
+335 TGSYFFNKTSLFNDN
-350 TTSSQN
+350 TTNSQN
-356 FINNNTVTNNS
+356 FIGNNTITNNS
-367 NLESDTERLNHR
+367 DLESTTKRLNHR
-379 LNFMIDTKLDSATS
+379 LNFLIDTKLDSATS

-399 ISYTE
+399 ISYTD
-404 NSANSLSNYVRNNII
+404 NSANSLSNYVRNNLA
-419 GNAVG
+419 GTAKG

-430 NSTTPSISNNILLR
+430 GSTSPSISNNLLLR

-452 TLSLNINTNIND
+452 TLSLNVNTNIND
-464 SESSTNNKNPEVV
+464 SEASTYNINPEVLTAV
-477 TNSGGVIVKN
+477 GGGVIKDQN
-487 QDLDQL
+487 LNQL
-493 NDNNVGSFSNT
+493 NDNNVNSFSNT
-504 SRLVYTEPLSKVL
+504 ARLVYTEPLSKTL
-517 SLELNFQNGYFQD
+517 SIEFNAQNTYMHD
-530 NRQRNVYEFNSL
+530 NRSRFVYDFNTL
-542 SQQYDIVNTL
+542 TQQYDVVNVDF
-552 YSNDFENTT
+552 SNEFENTT
-561 WTNAVGFS
+561 WTNALGFS

-586 LTNRKNENIT
+586 LTNRKNDNLT
-596 SGKILK
+596 TGKLLK
-602 QDFVNITPTAQFRYN
+602 QDFVNVTPSAQFRYT
-617 FSNNKR
+617 FSNTKR

-640 QPVVDNTNNLSA
+640 QPVADNTNNLTT
-652 PVGNPDLKP
+652 PIGNPDLKP
-661 SFVNNLRIFYN
+661 SFTNNLRIFYN
-672 NFDFATYRTLFIGA
+672 NFDFASYRTLFLGA
-686 FITQTFNDFGNQQR
+686 FITQTFNDFGNAQR
-700 EIETGADAGKIEN
+700 EIVGGANAGKIEN
-713 RFVNVKGNYNANIFG
+713 RFVNVDGNYSINIFG
-728 NLGIPIIKGNKLN
+728 NLGLPIIKGNKLN
-741 LQIDGGLSNSR
+741 LQIDGGVSNSR
-752 GTNIT
+752 GTNISA
-757 FTGAENVTKNF
+757 TGAENTTNNF

-774 KLVSNMDKLDLIAGV
+774 KLVSNLDKLDLIAGV

-801 EETNFYTFS
+801 EETNFYTLS

-825 QTDVTHNRLS
+825 QTDITHNRLT

-860 GTFKLSVYD
+860 GTFKLSVND
-869 LFNENIG
+869 LFNDNVG
-876 IVRTASAN
+876 ITRTATAN
-884 SIVDQNFNV
+884 AIVDQNFNV

-901 FTYSLSTIAGMN
+901 FTYSLSGIAGMQT
-913 PQQQQG
+913 PGQQG
-919 RGQGN
+919 RGQGGM
-924 FRMGGP
+924 RMGGP

>member
-1 MNKHLQRLLFVA
+1 MNKHLQRFLLLAVFCIANIAFV
-13 MLCLANLAF
+13 
-22 AQAQGTVSG
+22 QAQGTASG
-31 KVLNQ
+31 KVVNQ

-46 VAIKKL
+46 IAIKKL
-52 SADSTVVGAG
+52 TADSTVVGAT
-62 STNANGT
+62 STNANGSFT
-69 FSLANI
+69 VSNI
-75 AAGKYRLY
+75 PVGKYRLY
-83 VVYLGLKTINK
+83 VVYLGLKTINR
-94 DFELTAAKP
+94 DFELTTANP
-103 SINLG
+103 NINFG

-120 GVEIK
+120 GVEVK
-125 GETPP
+125 GEIPP

-158 KVPGVEVSKDGTVTT
+158 KVPGVDVSKDGTVTT

-235 TKNGVKN
+235 TKNGIKN
-242 KGYIGNSTFGY
+242 KGYVGNSTVGY

-268 DGSQRISLLGQF
+268 DGAQRISLLGQF

-291 IGGGGGGRG
+291 VGGGGGGRG
-300 MMFGG
+300 QMFGG
-305 GGGGQQQQGIT
+305 GGGQQQGIT

-335 NGSYFFNKTSLFNTN
+335 NGSYFFNKTSLFNTG
-350 TTSSQN
+350 TTNSQN
-356 FINNNTVTNNS
+356 FIGDNTVNNNS
-367 NLESDTERLNHR
+367 DLESTNRNLNHR

-399 ISYTE
+399 ISYTD
-404 NSANSLSNYVRNNII
+404 NSSNSMSNYVRNNVI
-419 GNAVG
+419 GTALG
-424 SQNLIT
+424 SQNLMT
-430 NSTTPSISNNILLR
+430 GSKAPSISNNLLLR

-452 TLSLNINTNIND
+452 TLSLNVNTNIND
-464 SESSTNNKNPEVV
+464 SDASTYNNNPEIVRDDV
-477 TNSGGVIVKN
+477 GSVIKN
-487 QDLDQL
+487 QNLNQL
-493 NDNNVGSFSNT
+493 NDNNVSSFSNT
-504 SRLVYTEPLSKVL
+504 ARLVYTEPLSKTL
-517 SLELNFQNGYFQD
+517 SLEFNLQNGYMHD
-530 NRQRNVYEFNSL
+530 NRKRNVYDFNSAT
-542 SQQYDIVNTL
+542 QQYDIVNTL

-561 WTNAVGFS
+561 WTNALGFS

-586 LTNRKNENIT
+586 LTNRENQNLST
-596 SGKILK
+596 GNLLE
-602 QDFVNITPTAQFRYN
+602 QNFVNITPTAQFRYN
-617 FSNNKR
+617 FSNTKR

-640 QPVVDNTNNLSA
+640 QPVIDNTNNLSA
-652 PVGNPDLKP
+652 PIGNPDLKP
-661 SFVNNLRIFYN
+661 SFSNNLRIFYN
-672 NFDFATYRTLFIGA
+672 NFDYASSRTLFLGA

-700 EIETGADAGKIEN
+700 VIASGANAGKIEN
-713 RFVNVKGNYNANIFG
+713 KFVNVDGNYSINVFG
-728 NLGIPIIKGNKLN
+728 NLGLPIIKANKLN
-741 LQIDGGLSNSR
+741 LQIDGGVNTSR
-752 GTNIT
+752 GTNISA
-757 FTGAENVTKNF
+757 TGMENITNNL
-768 GVRNGY
+768 GLRNGY
-774 KLVSNMDKLDLIAGV
+774 KLVSNMDKFDLIAGV
-789 SGRWDHGTYTVG
+789 TGRWDHGTYTVG
-801 EETNFYTFS
+801 ETTNFYTFS

-825 QTDVTHNRLS
+825 QTDVTHNRLT

-869 LFNENIG
+869 LFNENVG
-876 IVRTASAN
+876 VLRSATANA
-884 SIVDQNFNV
+884 IVDQNFNV

-901 FTYSLSTIAGMN
+901 FTYSLSTIAGMS

-919 RGQGN
+919 RGPGN

>member
-1 MNKHLQRLLFVA
+1 MNKHLQKLLVIA

-31 KVLNQ
+31 KVVNQ

-52 SADSTVVGAG
+52 SADSAVVGAG

-69 FSLANI
+69 FSINNI

-83 VVYLGLKTINK
+83 VVYLGLKTINR

-103 SINLG
+103 SINFG

-335 NGSYFFNKTSLFNTN
+335 NGSYFFNKTSLFNRSTTN
-350 TTSSQN
+350 SQSFIGNETATS
-356 FINNNTVTNNS
+356 FDNT
-367 NLESDTERLNHR
+367 ESDTKRLNHR

-399 ISYTE
+399 ISYTD
-404 NSANSLSNYVRNNII
+404 NSANSFKNYEQNTIAGLEVGTQNNVT
-419 GNAVG
+419 A
-424 SQNLIT
+424 
-430 NSTTPSISNNILLR
+430 STSPSINNNILVR

-452 TLSLNINTNIND
+452 TLSLNINTSIND
-464 SESSTNNKNPEVV
+464 SDASNFNKNPW
-477 TNSGGVIVKN
+477 TLTSPTGVETEN
-487 QDLDQL
+487 LDQL
-493 NDNNVGSFSNT
+493 NDNKVNSFSNT
-504 SRLVYTEPLSKVL
+504 ARLVFTEPLSKTL
-517 SLELNFQNGYFQD
+517 SLELNYQNGYMHD
-530 NRQRNVYEFNSL
+530 NRRRLVYDFNNVT
-542 SQQYDIVNTL
+542 QQYDIIDFD
-552 YSNDFENTT
+552 YSNEFENTT
-561 WTNAVGFS
+561 LTNSLGFS
-569 LNKNEKKY
+569 FNKNEKKY
-577 NWNVGVAGQ
+577 NWNVGVAGLQ
-586 LTNRKNENIT
+586 TNRKNYNLTTDRLLTQNFI
-596 SGKILK
+596 
-602 QDFVNITPTAQFRYN
+602 NITPSAQFRYN

-640 QPVVDNTNNLSA
+640 QPVRDNTNTRSV

-661 SFVNNLRIFYN
+661 SFSNNLRIFYN
-672 NFDFATYRTLFIGA
+672 NFDFASYRTLFLGA
-686 FITQTFNDFGNQQR
+686 FITQTFNDFGNTQR
-700 EIETGADAGKIEN
+700 VVTDQNSPDFGKIETG
-713 RFVNVKGNYNANIFG
+713 FVNVKGNYNANLFG
-728 NLGIPIIKGNKLN
+728 NLGLPIIKGNKLN
-741 LQIDGGLSNSR
+741 LQIEGGLSASR

-757 FTGAENVTKNF
+757 RGIENVTNNL
-768 GVRNGY
+768 GIRNGY
-774 KLVSNMDKLDLIAGV
+774 KLVSNLDKLDLIAGV
-789 SGRWDHGTYTVG
+789 SGRWDHGTYTIG

-820 GNIRL
+820 GNTRL
-825 QTDVTHNRLS
+825 QTDVTHNRLT

-847 VNGYISRQFFKNK
+847 VNAFISRQFFKNK
-860 GTFKLSVYD
+860 GTFKLSVND
-869 LFNENIG
+869 LFNENTG
-876 IVRTASAN
+876 ITRTASAN
-884 SIVDQNFNV
+884 EIVDRNFIV

-913 PQQQQG
+913 PQQQG

>member
-1 MNKHLQRLLFVA
+1 MNKHLQRLLFMAALV
-13 MLCLANLAF
+13 LANITF
-22 AQAQGTVSG
+22 ALAQGTVSG

-36 KDKQPIDYAS
+36 KDKKPIDYAS
-46 VAIKKL
+46 IAIKKL
-52 SADSTVVGAG
+52 SADSAVVGAT

-69 FSLANI
+69 FSINNI
-75 AAGKYRLY
+75 AAGKYRLF
-83 VVYLGLKTINK
+83 VVYLGLKTVNK
-94 DFELTAAKP
+94 DFELIAAKP
-103 SINLG
+103 SINFG

-142 ATLKVKENSV
+142 STLKVKENSV

-235 TKNGVKN
+235 TKNGIKN
-242 KGYIGNSTFGY
+242 KGYMGNSTVGY
-253 GTDERHDVNINVNRF
+253 GTDDRHDVNINVNRF
-268 DGSQRISLLGQF
+268 DGAQRISLIGQF

-291 IGGGGGGRG
+291 VGGGGGGRG
-300 MMFGG
+300 QMF

-327 TFDDGMQF
+327 TYDDGTQF

-350 TTSSQN
+350 NSNTQRFLGDNRTTTSLENSET
-356 FINNNTVTNNS
+356 NTR
-367 NLESDTERLNHR
+367 RLNHR

-399 ISYTE
+399 ISYTDNSTNNVNRYDRL
-404 NSANSLSNYVRNNII
+404 NSA
-419 GNAVG
+419 GNAIGTQDLTTG
-424 SQNLIT
+424 SNA
-430 NSTTPSISNNILLR
+430 PSISNNLLLR

-452 TLSLNINTNIND
+452 TLSLNVNTNIND
-464 SESSTNNKNPEVV
+464 NDADNLNKNPE
-477 TNSGGVIVKN
+477 TLEGLSVKDIN
-487 QDLDQL
+487 QLTS
-493 NDNNVGSFSNT
+493 NNVNSFSNT
-504 SRLVYTEPLSKVL
+504 ARLVYTEPLSKTL
-517 SLELNFQNGYFQD
+517 SLELNVQNMYAHD
-530 NRQRNVYEFNSL
+530 NRERFVRDFNNIT
-542 SQQYDIVNTL
+542 QQYDIVNLT
-552 YSNDFENTT
+552 YSNEFENTT
-561 WTNAVGFS
+561 WTNALGFS

-586 LTNRKNENIT
+586 LTNRKNDNLT
-596 SGKILK
+596 TGNLLT
-602 QDFVNITPTAQFRYN
+602 QDFFNITPSAQFRYT
-617 FSNNKR
+617 FSNTKR

-635 SIDQI
+635 GIDQI
-640 QPVVDNTNNLSA
+640 QPVRDNTNTQTVPL
-652 PVGNPDLKP
+652 GNPNLKP
-661 SFVNNLRIFYN
+661 SFSNNLRIFYN
-672 NFDFATYRTLFIGA
+672 NFDFASYRTLFLGA
-686 FITQTFNDFGNQQR
+686 FITQTFNDFGNVQR
-700 EIETGADAGKIEN
+700 EITEAGEDRGKIEN
-713 RFVNVKGNYNANIFG
+713 GYTNVKGNYNANIFG
-728 NLGIPIIKGNKLN
+728 NLGLPIIKGNKLN
-741 LQIDGGLSNSR
+741 FQVDGGLSASR
-752 GTNIT
+752 GTNVT
-757 FTGAENVTKNF
+757 EGLENVTKSF

-774 KLVSNMDKLDLIAGV
+774 KLVSNLDKLDLIAGI
-789 SGRWDHGTYTVG
+789 SGRWDHSTYTVG
-801 EETNFYTFS
+801 QETNFYTLA

-825 QTDVTHNRLS
+825 QTDITHNRLT
-835 GRGEGF
+835 GRGEAF

-860 GTFKLSVYD
+860 GTFKLSVND
-869 LFNENIG
+869 LFNENTG
-876 IVRTASAN
+876 VLRTATAN

-901 FTYSLSTIAGMN
+901 FTYSLSSIAGMQM
-913 PQQQQG
+913 PGQQG
-919 RGQGN
+919 RGQGGM
-924 FRMGGP
+924 RMGGP